1 MTSKTILNTLLTST
15 QTEADLASLRRL
27 LVAASISPSYCR
39 SLLNNPVQSIHSG
52 FGGEHFAL
60 SETTIEIIS
69 GIRAKTLAEFIHS
82 INEKIPFHS
91 A

>member
-1 MTSKTILNTLLTST
+1 MTSNTIHNTLLTST
-15 QTEADLASLRRL
+15 QIETDLASLRRL

>member
-15 QTEADLASLRRL
+15 QTETDLASLRRL
-27 LVAASISPSYCR
+27 LVAASISSSYCR

>member
-15 QTEADLASLRRL
+15 QTETDLASLRRL

>member
-1 MTSKTILNTLLTST
+1 MTSKTIHNILLTST
-15 QTEADLASLRRL
+15 QIETDLASLRRL

-69 GIRAKTLAEFIHS
+69 DIRAKTLAEFIHS
-82 INEKIPFHS
+82 INEKIPIHS

>member
-1 MTSKTILNTLLTST
+1 MTSNTIHNTLLTST
-15 QTEADLASLRRL
+15 QTETDLASLRRL

-60 SETTIEIIS
+60 SDTTIEIIS
-69 GIRAKTLAEFIHS
+69 GIRATTLAEFIHS
-82 INEKIPFHS
+82 INEKIPIHS

>member
-1 MTSKTILNTLLTST
+1 MTSKTIHNTLLTST
-15 QTEADLASLRRL
+15 QTETDLASLRRL